1 MLHDNK
7 VYYVLEDGI
16 YEFNLNNEETNKIIE
31 KAVDD
36 QVKLISVNNNYIYTI
51 INDEYI
57 VYKIDSAEKIN
68 VSEYIEEPF
77 TYVDTKDES
86 FIFKDNEGIK
96 TFSLITRRVS
106 SKIYNTNGYEV
117 EKSININDNYYYMNL
132 VLGDNKKYVI
142 IDLEEVKDVK
152 EFNNKYLYI
161 WKVK

>member
-1 MLHDNK
+1 M
-7 VYYVLEDGI
+7 
-16 YEFNLNNEETNKIIE
+16 
-31 KAVDD
+31 A
-36 QVKLISVNNNYIYTI
+36 
-51 INDEYI
+51 
-57 VYKIDSAEKIN
+57 
-68 VSEYIEEPF
+68 
-77 TYVDTKDES
+77 KDEAL
-86 FIFKDNEGIK
+86 IFKDSEGIK
-96 TFSLITRRVS
+96 TFSLLTRRVS